1 MVKRSGFFLTFAK
14 RECKIITLKKDGEYM
29 AGLTS
34 DIERFLKAL
43 LEESADGMLE
53 IGRNDLAIQFDC
65 APSQINYVLSTR
77 FTPHNGYLIESRR
90 GGNGFIKIIT
100 IVEED
105 NYLSYL
111 VKNLNEQMT
120 ETSSS
125 NLFNDLYKKEY
136 LSEDAAIMAKYAT
149 SDKALAQVCGKDRN
163 KVRSD
168 ITKQILLSILRRS

>member
-1 MVKRSGFFLTFAK
+1 
-14 RECKIITLKKDGEYM
+14 M

-34 DIERFLKAL
+34 DIEEFLKAML
-43 LEESADGMLE
+43 SQSTDGMLE
-53 IGRNDLAIQFDC
+53 IGRNDLAIKFDC

-77 FTPHNGYLIESRR
+77 FTPHNGYLIESKR

-120 ETSSS
+120 EANADS
-125 NLFNDLYKKEY
+125 LFKDLYNRKY
-136 LSEDAAIMAKYAT
+136 LNEDEFLLAKYAT
-149 SDKALAQVCGKDRN
+149 SDKALAKITSDMRN
-163 KVRSD
+163 YLRSD
-168 ITKQILLSILRRS
+168 IIKNMILSILARS

>member
-1 MVKRSGFFLTFAK
+1 
-14 RECKIITLKKDGEYM
+14 M

-34 DIERFLKAL
+34 DIEEFLKAML
-43 LEESADGMLE
+43 SQSTDGMLE
-53 IGRNDLAIQFDC
+53 IGRNDLAIKFDC

-77 FTPHNGYLIESRR
+77 FTPHNGYLIESKR

-120 ETSSS
+120 EANADS
-125 NLFNDLYKKEY
+125 LFKDLYNREY
-136 LSEDAAIMAKYAT
+136 LNEDEFLLAKYAT
-149 SDKALAQVCGKDRN
+149 SDKALAKIRSDMRN
-163 KVRSD
+163 FVRSD
-168 ITKQILLSILRRS
+168 IIKNMILSILARS

>member
-1 MVKRSGFFLTFAK
+1 
-14 RECKIITLKKDGEYM
+14 M

-34 DIERFLKAL
+34 DIEEFLKAML
-43 LEESADGMLE
+43 SQSTDGILE
-53 IGRNDLAIQFDC
+53 IGRNDLAIKFDC

-77 FTPHNGYLIESRR
+77 FTPHNGYLIESKR

-120 ETSSS
+120 EANADS
-125 NLFNDLYKKEY
+125 LFKDLYNREY
-136 LSEDAAIMAKYAT
+136 LNEDEFLLAKYAT
-149 SDKALAQVCGKDRN
+149 SDKALAKIRSDMRN
-163 KVRSD
+163 FLRSD
-168 ITKQILLSILRRS
+168 IIKNMILSILARS

>member
-1 MVKRSGFFLTFAK
+1 
-14 RECKIITLKKDGEYM
+14 M

-34 DIERFLKAL
+34 DIERFLKAM

-53 IGRNDLAIQFDC
+53 IGRNDLAMQFDC

-77 FTPHNGYLIESRR
+77 FTPHNGYLIESKR

-111 VKNLNEQMT
+111 IKNLNKQMT
-120 ETSSS
+120 EANADS
-125 NLFNDLYKKEY
+125 LFKDLYSKKYFNKNEF
-136 LSEDAAIMAKYAT
+136 LMARCAT
-149 SDKALAQVCGKDRN
+149 SDKALCTVDSKNRN
-163 KVRSD
+163 SVRSD
-168 ITKQILLSILRRS
+168 IIKNILLSVLARS

>member
-1 MVKRSGFFLTFAK
+1 
-14 RECKIITLKKDGEYM
+14 M

-34 DIERFLKAL
+34 DIEEFLKAML
-43 LEESADGMLE
+43 SQSTDGMLE
-53 IGRNDLAIQFDC
+53 IGRNDLAIKFDC

-77 FTPHNGYLIESRR
+77 FTPHNGYLIESKR

-120 ETSSS
+120 EANADS
-125 NLFNDLYKKEY
+125 LFKDLYNREY
-136 LSEDAAIMAKYAT
+136 LNEDEFLLAKYAT
-149 SDKALAQVCGKDRN
+149 SDKALAKIRSDMRN
-163 KVRSD
+163 FLRSD
-168 ITKQILLSILRRS
+168 IIKNMILSILARS

>member
-1 MVKRSGFFLTFAK
+1 
-14 RECKIITLKKDGEYM
+14 M

-34 DIERFLKAL
+34 DIEEFLKAML
-43 LEESADGMLE
+43 SQSTDGMLE
-53 IGRNDLAIQFDC
+53 IGRNDLAIKFDC

-77 FTPHNGYLIESRR
+77 FTPHNGYLIESKR

-120 ETSSS
+120 EANADS
-125 NLFNDLYKKEY
+125 LFRDLYNREY
-136 LSEDAAIMAKYAT
+136 LNEDEFLLAKYAT
-149 SDKALAQVCGKDRN
+149 SDKALAKIRSDMRN
-163 KVRSD
+163 FVRSD
-168 ITKQILLSILRRS
+168 IIKNMILSILARS

>member
-1 MVKRSGFFLTFAK
+1 
-14 RECKIITLKKDGEYM
+14 M

-34 DIERFLKAL
+34 DIERFLKAM
-43 LEESADGMLE
+43 LEESTDGMLE

-77 FTPHNGYLIESRR
+77 FTPHNGYLIESKR

-111 VKNLNEQMT
+111 IKNLNKQMT
-120 ETSSS
+120 EANADS
-125 NLFNDLYKKEY
+125 LFKDLYSRKYFTKDEF
-136 LSEDAAIMAKYAT
+136 LMAKYAT
-149 SDKALAQVCGKDRN
+149 SDKALGALTCKERN
-163 KVRSD
+163 GVRSD
-168 ITKQILLSILRRS
+168 IIKNILLSVLARS

>member
-1 MVKRSGFFLTFAK
+1 
-14 RECKIITLKKDGEYM
+14 M

-34 DIERFLKAL
+34 DIEEFLKAML
-43 LEESADGMLE
+43 SQSTDGMLE
-53 IGRNDLAIQFDC
+53 IGRNDLAIKFDC

-77 FTPHNGYLIESRR
+77 FTPHNGYLIESKR

-120 ETSSS
+120 EANADS
-125 NLFNDLYKKEY
+125 LFRDLYNREY
-136 LSEDAAIMAKYAT
+136 LNEDEFLLAKYAT
-149 SDKALAQVCGKDRN
+149 SDKALAKITSDMRN
-163 KVRSD
+163 FVRSD
-168 ITKQILLSILRRS
+168 IIKNMILSILARS

>member
-1 MVKRSGFFLTFAK
+1 
-14 RECKIITLKKDGEYM
+14 M

-34 DIERFLKAL
+34 DIEEFLKAML
-43 LEESADGMLE
+43 SQSTDGMLE
-53 IGRNDLAIQFDC
+53 IGRNDLAIKFDC

-77 FTPHNGYLIESRR
+77 FTPHNGYLIESKR

-120 ETSSS
+120 EANADS
-125 NLFNDLYKKEY
+125 LFKDLYNREY
-136 LSEDAAIMAKYAT
+136 LNEDEFLLAKYAT
-149 SDKALAQVCGKDRN
+149 SDKALAKITSDMRN
-163 KVRSD
+163 FVRSD
-168 ITKQILLSILRRS
+168 IIKNMILSILARS

>member
-1 MVKRSGFFLTFAK
+1 
-14 RECKIITLKKDGEYM
+14 M

-34 DIERFLKAL
+34 DIEEFLKAML
-43 LEESADGMLE
+43 SQSTDGMLE
-53 IGRNDLAIQFDC
+53 IGRNDLAIKFDC

-77 FTPHNGYLIESRR
+77 FTPHNGYLIESKR

-120 ETSSS
+120 EANADS
-125 NLFNDLYKKEY
+125 LFRDLYNREY
-136 LSEDAAIMAKYAT
+136 LNEDEFLLAKYAT
-149 SDKALAQVCGKDRN
+149 SDKALAKITSDMRN
-163 KVRSD
+163 FLRSD
-168 ITKQILLSILRRS
+168 IIKNMILSILARS

>member
-1 MVKRSGFFLTFAK
+1 
-14 RECKIITLKKDGEYM
+14 M

-34 DIERFLKAL
+34 DIEEFLKAML
-43 LEESADGMLE
+43 NQSTDGMLE
-53 IGRNDLAIQFDC
+53 IGRNDLAIKFDC

-77 FTPHNGYLIESRR
+77 FTPHNGYLIESKR

-120 ETSSS
+120 EANADS
-125 NLFNDLYKKEY
+125 LFKDLYNREY
-136 LSEDAAIMAKYAT
+136 LNEDEFLLAKYAT
-149 SDKALAQVCGKDRN
+149 SDKALAKITSDMRN
-163 KVRSD
+163 FVRSD
-168 ITKQILLSILRRS
+168 IIKNMILSILARS

>member
-1 MVKRSGFFLTFAK
+1 
-14 RECKIITLKKDGEYM
+14 M

-34 DIERFLKAL
+34 DIEEFLKAML
-43 LEESADGMLE
+43 SQSTDGMLE
-53 IGRNDLAIQFDC
+53 IGRNDLAIKFDC

-77 FTPHNGYLIESRR
+77 FTPHNGYLIESKR

-120 ETSSS
+120 EANADS
-125 NLFNDLYKKEY
+125 LFRDLYNREY
-136 LSEDAAIMAKYAT
+136 LNGDEFLLAKYAT
-149 SDKALAQVCGKDRN
+149 SDKALAKIRSDMRN
-163 KVRSD
+163 FLRSD
-168 ITKQILLSILRRS
+168 IIKNMILSILARS

>member
-1 MVKRSGFFLTFAK
+1 
-14 RECKIITLKKDGEYM
+14 M

-34 DIERFLKAL
+34 DIEEFLKAML
-43 LEESADGMLE
+43 SQSTDGMLE
-53 IGRNDLAIQFDC
+53 IGRNDLAIKFDC

-77 FTPHNGYLIESRR
+77 FTPHNGYLIESKR

-120 ETSSS
+120 EANSDS
-125 NLFNDLYKKEY
+125 LFKDLYNREY
-136 LSEDAAIMAKYAT
+136 LNEDEFLLAKYAT
-149 SDKALAQVCGKDRN
+149 SDKALAKITSDMRN
-163 KVRSD
+163 FVRSD
-168 ITKQILLSILRRS
+168 IIKNMILSILARS